1 MLPRDSASNRRWIGA
16 WLRLNFESDW
26 IVRNSQRLER
36 VTLFSNW
43 PVLPRINIHG
53 YKVGTTHIQLAEADA
68 VDIYRPKVSTS
79 LKWNIYIAHYSYT
92 PKKLRIPTGVN
103 DTSNVTH

>member
-1 MLPRDSASNRRWIGA
+1 MNPIGSLETAKGLNGLPSFLIGQS
-16 WLRLNFESDW
+16 W
-26 IVRNSQRLER
+26 
-36 VTLFSNW
+36 
-43 PVLPRINIHG
+43 PRINIHG

-79 LKWNIYIAHYSYT
+79 LKWKIYIAHYSYT

-103 DTSNVTH
+103 DASNDSH